1 MIDGPPGTTSVRDR
15 LNALKAYRA
24 AWISGKHPV
33 HTLMIDAN
41 LRAHLRLN
49 VLPLG
54 YHIEDTTGNLK
65 FHRPA
70 GSFSGLTERNEVFAG
85 MSEEIDAHQPH
96 YTTRIGGWL
105 WSGTGAELDSCYR
118 PGCQPSSGPEKHYRS
133 LRCSSGNVHAKRGFA
148 SLSRNYQAHPFATR
162 PTLQACSPLDDNSTT
177 NDIRCSGDL
186 VQWQACEGGLRLTE
200 MIVFN
205 WKTGIIVWV
214 STAIQGHR
222 LTRYSLAHETHRI
235 GQHMRNTSSA
245 DQQFQVISPTHV
257 IVIDDGDK
265 FSLCLYSFDPSA
277 SDDAPLAKESDC
289 LYTLA
294 LPTRSHQMLS
304 HWVRF
309 AFEPPQQ
316 NFTDDHPLFSHD
328 PALSLLALTFA
339 NWFGDRSAECFLLLI
354 PLETLLR
361 FDTEGAEL
369 LRGRTIPWEDWGPE
383 GTKMLQAW
391 ELDLINPHHIS
402 VFGCRVALPHWRHIV
417 EGEEMQ
423 CLVTVFEVHKLA
435 NEPLPTNSEAA
446 NASSE
451 KRDDPEQD
459 AFAAA
464 SRLVATDDEWI
475 TDSRTWKDPIRT
487 TYPFRK
493 TYRTIPLS
501 DVPHRQHWKTAVFLT
516 ADGLLLLVQVCPST
530 PLRSDGIDWQL
541 CSKDPAIEV
550 LSLGLTAQRG
560 HAQRYSFWHGDAG
573 GRLRG
578 RERDLDMSKVGLFFG
593 L

>member
-96 YTTRIGGWL
+96 YLFAINHSEDLLAYACGTCYHSSFAVAAGMSTPSAALPRSRATTRLIPL
-105 WSGTGAELDSCYR
+105 RPALLYKRAFHLTTIVQRTTSDAQETSFSG
-118 PGCQPSSGPEKHYRS
+118 
-133 LRCSSGNVHAKRGFA
+133 KR
-148 SLSRNYQAHPFATR
+148 
-162 PTLQACSPLDDNSTT
+162 
-177 NDIRCSGDL
+177 
-186 VQWQACEGGLRLTE
+186 
-200 MIVFN
+200 
-205 WKTGIIVWV
+205 IIVW
-214 STAIQGHR
+214 
-222 LTRYSLAHETHRI
+222 
-235 GQHMRNTSSA
+235 HMRNTSSA

-475 TDSRTWKDPIRT
+475 TDSRAWKDPIRT